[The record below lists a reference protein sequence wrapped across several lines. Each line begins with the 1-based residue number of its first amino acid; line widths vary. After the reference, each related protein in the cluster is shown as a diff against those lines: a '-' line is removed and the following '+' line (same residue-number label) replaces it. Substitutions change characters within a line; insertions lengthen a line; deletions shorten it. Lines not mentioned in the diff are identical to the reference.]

1 MASDLWDRGETAGNA
16 DPWAASANA
25 LAPNRRYTLVP
36 VDHDPWA
43 PIQSASTLNDGGNL
57 SGSTARRLP
66 GERAVAPRGAAVMP
80 DYPQEDVEARAWAPR
95 TGFEHIPF
103 GNAAVG
109 LAGIPVVANRSAV
122 KAVRETGEAIERLM
136 TRGYTPGQEDEQAVA
151 DAFTAGGVAAGG
163 AFPVGRPTGSLGT
176 FIGRRGAQNL
186 AEAGKPTALKA
197 IEMAERMEARG
208 VSEPNIR
215 QATNALI
222 ETEDASLGGV
232 HKGDDGMWRVEL
244 DDSKSKLRPIG
255 PGQSKLGRELT
266 HPDLYKAYPD
276 MPAVDYRRVS
286 GGTSY
291 HKPGYPNSEIGV
303 GERAPHKRASTM
315 HEVQHEGQMIED
327 FARGGSHLD
336 FQPGGPLEHLKL
348 PGETPRQAY
357 RRISGEHEAAI
368 VSERLQMA
376 PRTRRAIHPDKTR
389 QELTTTGVVRDGP
402 RIIRQGENPMSM
414 SSGRRSDEPGPSAF
428 EQAQEKGWEDLAQKG
443 VVGQQS
449 MWSEMGAHLNKPGQ
463 RGGGPGK
470 PPSELWSR
478 ETNLVLAQMH
488 KRGEWPSE
496 IAIKMSDRFGR
507 RYTEEHIA
515 LQLEALGLVGSNRK
529 LPSSAVGE
537 WQPDAV
543 AILRSNRVKGM
554 SAAQIAKLIEE
565 ETGQITTKNS
575 VIGKLNRLRQERQR
589 TELAVDLAKAGMEL
603 KSSGA
608 PIFNENGERRRKDM
622 PPRGRMSL
630 WDRIIF
636 FGGY

>member
-1 MASDLWDRGETAGNA
+1 
-16 DPWAASANA
+16 
-25 LAPNRRYTLVP
+25 
-36 VDHDPWA
+36 
-43 PIQSASTLNDGGNL
+43 
-57 SGSTARRLP
+57 
-66 GERAVAPRGAAVMP
+66 
-80 DYPQEDVEARAWAPR
+80 
-95 TGFEHIPF
+95 
-103 GNAAVG
+103 
-109 LAGIPVVANRSAV
+109 
-122 KAVRETGEAIERLM
+122 
-136 TRGYTPGQEDEQAVA
+136 
-151 DAFTAGGVAAGG
+151 
-163 AFPVGRPTGSLGT
+163 
-176 FIGRRGAQNL
+176 
-186 AEAGKPTALKA
+186 
-197 IEMAERMEARG
+197 
-208 VSEPNIR
+208 
-215 QATNALI
+215 
-222 ETEDASLGGV
+222 
-232 HKGDDGMWRVEL
+232 
-244 DDSKSKLRPIG
+244 
-255 PGQSKLGRELT
+255 
-266 HPDLYKAYPD
+266 

-376 PRTRRAIHPDKTR
+376 PRTRRATHPDKTR

-443 VVGQQS
+443 EVGQQL

-463 RGGGPGK
+463 RGGPGK
-470 PPSELWSR
+470 APSDLWSR
-478 ETNLVLAQMH
+478 EVNLKLAQMYR
-488 KRGEWPSE
+488 RGEWPADIS
-496 IAIKMSDRFGR
+496 AQLSAKFGKRF
-507 RYTEEHIA
+507 TEDQVA
-515 LQLEALGLVGSNRK
+515 GQLEALGLVGSRRK

-543 AILRSNRVKGM
+543 AILQSDRIHGM

-565 ETGQITTKNS
+565 ETGQVTTKNA
-575 VIGKLNRLRQERQR
+575 VIGKLNRLRHERQR
-589 TELAVDLAKAGMEL
+589 AELAEDLAKVGMKL
-603 KSSGA
+603 KSAGA
-608 PIFNENGERRRKDM
+608 PISKESQERHRRSW
-622 PPRGRMSL
+622 SL